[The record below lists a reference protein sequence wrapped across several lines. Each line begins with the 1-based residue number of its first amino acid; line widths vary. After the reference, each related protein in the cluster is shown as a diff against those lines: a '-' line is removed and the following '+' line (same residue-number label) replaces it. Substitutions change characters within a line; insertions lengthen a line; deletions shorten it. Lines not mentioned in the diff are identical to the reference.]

1 MEVFKN
7 YVEFMFKDL
16 PQNER
21 INQAKYEL
29 LQKMKNRFNEYVKSG
44 KSENESVSVVI
55 SEFNDLQKV
64 AVELGIVDLLKQKE
78 TSENDKKENA
88 FNFASQNE
96 PLKQS
101 KPVEKRKITTDI
113 VESFIQA
120 RKKVGIMLST
130 GVAFFILCVCGP
142 ILSDAFGINEVIGVF
157 CMFLFIA
164 IGVLLCI
171 FSNFQMEDLSFLK
184 TDPCSLDEEAKQF
197 VKQKKRENLK
207 VFQIMIAIGVL
218 LCTLSIFPPMFLKY
232 NSDVG
237 AALLF
242 VFVAIGV
249 FVIIYAYVIQNS
261 YKKLLLLDEN
271 YISQETEP
279 KNKRFQK
286 INSVYW
292 QSVTCIYLIVS
303 FITHRWD
310 ISWLLWPIAAV
321 AFTLLK
327 IIFSDEE

>member
-1 MEVFKN
+1 MDVLKN
-7 YVEFMFKDL
+7 YIEFMFKDL

-21 INQAKYEL
+21 VNQAKNEL
-29 LQKMKNRFNEYVKSG
+29 LQIMENRFNEYVRSG
-44 KSENESVSVVI
+44 KSENESVSLVI

-64 AVELGIVDLLKQKE
+64 AVDLGIVDLLNSNG
-78 TSENDKKENA
+78 TTENAKKENA
-88 FNFASQNE
+88 FNFASQYE
-96 PLKQS
+96 SAKQA
-101 KPVEKRKITTDI
+101 KPVEKRKITAEI

-130 GVAFFILCVCGP
+130 GVALFILCVCGP
-142 ILSDAFGINEVIGVF
+142 ILSDAFGISEVAGVF

-164 IGVLLCI
+164 VGVLLCI
-171 FSNFQMEDLSFLK
+171 FSNFQMEDLAFLK
-184 TDPCSLDEEAKQF
+184 NEPCSLDEEVKQS

-218 LCTLSIFPPMFLKY
+218 LCTLSIFPTMFLKY

-242 VFVAIGV
+242 VFVAAGV
-249 FVIIYAYVIQNS
+249 FLIIYANVIQNS
-261 YKKLLLLDEN
+261 YKKLLSLEEN
-271 YISQETEP
+271 YIPQETEP
-279 KNKRFQK
+279 KNKKFQK

-292 QSVTCIYLIVS
+292 QSVTCIYLVVS
-303 FITHRWD
+303 FVTHRWD

-327 IIFSDEE
+327 VIFSDEE